1 MNVTQST
8 RLVREGSLIAEVRVE
23 LLEDETGWSPYLS
36 VDDAK
41 KLDDIR
47 DALKAG
53 DLTRAST
60 LSDQIYRLTPLA
72 TTET

>member
-36 VDDAK
+36 LDDAN
-41 KLDDIR
+41 KLDDVR

-53 DLTRAST
+53 DLTRASR